1 MDRWACCVLQST
13 SLKNCDLLAN
23 RIKYWKPQ
31 ENSISQPALFWKWS
45 LTGTQPDAPR
55 HGCLRPEGG
64 CSSHCCFCY
73 ERLGP
78 PPLFTNCEMCSVLQ
92 RANNPLWIRRKQ
104 KQKWVGLLYTLILYL
119 FFFKLSYYFFK
130 QNLECRLAGKDSP
143 GWDDCRMPKAL
154 LPLPPSGL
162 LRPFQKALGPCWEGT
177 VDSNDLPEESWVP
190 TGG

>member
-1 MDRWACCVLQST
+1 METARKLYKSACPI
-13 SLKNCDLLAN
+13 LKMKSHWNTARCAPSWLSAARGWLLFPLLLLL
-23 RIKYWKPQ
+23 R
-31 ENSISQPALFWKWS
+31 
-45 LTGTQPDAPR
+45 AP
-55 HGCLRPEGG
+55 GG
-64 CSSHCCFCY
+64 
-73 ERLGP
+73 

-177 VDSNDLPEESWVP
+177 VDSNDLPEES
-190 TGG
+190 